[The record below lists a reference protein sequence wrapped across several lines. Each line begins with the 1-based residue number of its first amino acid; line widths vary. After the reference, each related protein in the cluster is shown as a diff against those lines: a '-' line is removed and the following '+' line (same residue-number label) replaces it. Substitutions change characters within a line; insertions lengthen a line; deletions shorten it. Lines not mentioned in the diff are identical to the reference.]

1 MEVSSAMLVALM
13 FVGLLSIG
21 IANILMGLAAML
33 DNRAKISFDWIFAS
47 WILLLLLV
55 CFDLFWDTT
64 VILSREEWGF
74 AGFLL
79 IVLGPILVIFGG
91 QVVLPDLS
99 RFEDLDLKVH
109 FATASRD
116 FFILLALLET
126 WQISVDL
133 LIGGGLGAVNGG
145 NVATAVLMVGLALTR
160 RPQIH
165 RAGAVIAWS
174 IFLVAVFLRVSAG
187 GG

>member
-47 WILLLLLV
+47 WIILLLLI

-64 VILSREEWGF
+64 VILAREEWGF

-91 QVVLPDLS
+91 QVVLPDPS
-99 RFEDLDLKVH
+99 RFEGLDLKAH
-109 FATASRD
+109 FASESRD

-133 LIGGGLGAVNGG
+133 LIGNGFGAVNAG
-145 NVATAVLMVGLALTR
+145 NVATAALMVGLALTKR
-160 RPQIH
+160 QDIH
-165 RAGAVIAWS
+165 RAGAVIAWL
-174 IFLVAVFLRVSAG
+174 IFLVGVSLRVSGSG
-187 GG
+187 G